1 MRNLH
6 LTFDCM
12 YSTVVKS
19 KVKILQNFVA
29 FSEYMNFNK
38 FEETFH
44 RVISVRYI
52 LEKLSRGQLGGHLV
66 GHLVSTITFQYY

>member
-1 MRNLH
+1 MP
-6 LTFDCM
+6 
-12 YSTVVKS
+12 VKS
-19 KVKILQNFVA
+19 KVKISQNFVA

-44 RVISVRYI
+44 LVISVRYI

-66 GHLVSTITFQYY
+66 GHLVSTIKKFGSYYAA